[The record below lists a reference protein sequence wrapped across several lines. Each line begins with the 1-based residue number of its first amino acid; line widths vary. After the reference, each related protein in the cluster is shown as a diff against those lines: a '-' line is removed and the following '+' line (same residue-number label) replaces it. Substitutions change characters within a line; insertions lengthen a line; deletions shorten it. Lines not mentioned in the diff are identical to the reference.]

1 MPAVPQSPADKPKLP
16 LIDEETRSLVQ
27 LGFIVPIDFV
37 FVGILGFVGFTSLIW
52 IIAAKPDFVYIMAV
66 LLCLHFVATIW
77 SITLIYRCCYFVLKM
92 RAVME
97 TMPETAAQIAV
108 KIHEQRLSTVAGA
121 ATPPTPMPSGKT

>member
-1 MPAVPQSPADKPKLP
+1 MPPQSPAEKPKLQ
-16 LIDEETRSLVQ
+16 LIDDETRSLFQ

-37 FVGILGFVGFTSLIW
+37 FAGILVFVGFTALIW
-52 IIAAKPDFVYIMAV
+52 IISARPDFVYIMAI

-77 SITLIYRCCYFVLKM
+77 SITLIYRACYFVLKM

-121 ATPPTPMPSGKT
+121 TTAPTPMPAGKT